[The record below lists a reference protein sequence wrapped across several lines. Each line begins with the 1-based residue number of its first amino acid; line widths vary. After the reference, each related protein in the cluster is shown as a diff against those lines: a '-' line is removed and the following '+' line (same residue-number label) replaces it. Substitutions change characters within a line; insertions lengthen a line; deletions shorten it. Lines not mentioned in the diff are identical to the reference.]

1 MHRCMTMWHGFT
13 ADYHDQVCDF
23 FLLYHMTQKS
33 TFWVQKLWKFYYFFN
48 FKILYCNYLP
58 FRSPFMT
65 LYYSSSLSWVD
76 MHWSHESEDIY
87 NFQLAIQVNTN
98 NIGDFFRTKL
108 CPLRDPMRALIGFGR
123 CQIPSSDGLSCSA
136 PIFTHAIL
144 LHQLWANSW
153 KYMCLRTMECLH
165 HVTVMWKVLK
175 GLSISSSSS
184 TCFAIKWVVI
194 VNIPWYCTW

>member
-1 MHRCMTMWHGFT
+1 MGLLLIIMIKFMTFSF
-13 ADYHDQVCDF
+13 ASHDPKVN
-23 FLLYHMTQKS
+23 FLGAKIMEIL
-33 TFWVQKLWKFYYFFN
+33 LFFN

-76 MHWSHESEDIY
+76 MHWSHESEDIFD
-87 NFQLAIQVNTN
+87 FQLAIQVNTN

-123 CQIPSSDGLSCSA
+123 CQIPSPDGLSCST
-136 PIFTHAIL
+136 PIFTRAIL

-153 KYMCLRTMECLH
+153 KYRCLRTIECLH
-165 HVTVMWKVLK
+165 HVTATWKVLK
-175 GLSISSSSS
+175 GLMSAEGSCSI
-184 TCFAIKWVVI
+184 TLQ
-194 VNIPWYCTW
+194 